1 MDMLATPVT
10 LSREEI
16 LRRAKGKGGLLGRLF
31 VRQPLTELRLEYVR
45 FYMVRLPYDVE
56 ARRFPFRRH
65 ETGGVMSVAVN
76 ALYGRCAMK
85 DTELALAPV
94 QGGHFQNG
102 RFEMAGGEAEELAIK
117 EIEGYS
123 KGGYKFSAYETK
135 PEVTGTKLPIASSDF
150 VMPWIKDITYDD
162 PETADTLFLWDF
174 HFKYAPDR
182 KLTPYTGAR
191 PRKSSDAK

>member
-16 LRRAKGKGGLLGRLF
+16 LRRAKGEGGLLGRLF

-102 RFEMAGGEAEELAIK
+102 RFEMAGGEAEELAMNFARRIIMRMCRNLPRFGAV
-117 EIEGYS
+117 EHETFFRPYWM
-123 KGGYKFSAYETK
+123 AYY
-135 PEVTGTKLPIASSDF
+135 G
-150 VMPWIKDITYDD
+150 D
-162 PETADTLFLWDF
+162 PESQDTRYLPFEADGLTL
-174 HFKYAPDR
+174 KR
-182 KLTPYTGAR
+182 
-191 PRKSSDAK
+191 